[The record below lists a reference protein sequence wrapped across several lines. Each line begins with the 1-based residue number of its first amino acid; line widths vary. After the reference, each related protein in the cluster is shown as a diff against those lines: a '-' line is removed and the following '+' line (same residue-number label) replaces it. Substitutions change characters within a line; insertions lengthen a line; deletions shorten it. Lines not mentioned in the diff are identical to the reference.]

1 MTLVRFNRN
10 QFPSFGSFFDDF
22 FGTELSDWSRSNFS
36 STDTTLPKVN
46 IKEDVNA
53 FTVEMAAPGMTKNDF
68 DIHLNQNILTISSEK
83 KEEVKDDGGK
93 YTRKEYSYQSFQ
105 RSFTLP
111 DIADGEKISAKYEHG
126 ILTIGIPKKEEAKPR
141 SPKSIKIS

>member
-10 QFPSFGSFFDDF
+10 QFPS

-68 DIHLNQNILTISSEK
+68 DIHLDQNILTISSEK
-83 KEEVKDDGGK
+83 KEEFKEDGEK

-126 ILTIGIPKKEEAKPR
+126 ILTIGIPKKDEAKPR
-141 SPKSIKIS
+141 PLKSIKIS

>member
-1 MTLVRFNRN
+1 MTLVRFNRD

-22 FGTELSDWSRSNFS
+22 FGSELTDWRRSNFS

-46 IKEDVNA
+46 IKEDVDGFA
-53 FTVEMAAPGMTKNDF
+53 VEMAAPGMTKNDF
-68 DIHLNQNILTISSEK
+68 DIHLDKNILTISSEK
-83 KEEVKDDGGK
+83 KEEINNNLEK

-111 DIADGEKISAKYEHG
+111 DIADGEKISAKYESG

-141 SPKSIKIS
+141 PPKSIKIS

>member
-68 DIHLNQNILTISSEK
+68 DIHLDQNILTISSEK
-83 KEEVKDDGGK
+83 KEEFKEDDEK

-126 ILTIGIPKKEEAKPR
+126 ILTIGIPKKDEAKPR
-141 SPKSIKIS
+141 PLKSIKIS